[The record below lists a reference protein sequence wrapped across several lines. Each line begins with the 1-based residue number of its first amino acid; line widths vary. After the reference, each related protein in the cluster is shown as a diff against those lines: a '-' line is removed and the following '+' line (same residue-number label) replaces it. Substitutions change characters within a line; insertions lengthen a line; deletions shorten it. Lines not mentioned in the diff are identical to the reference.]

1 MRQPILAGSSVAMPL
16 MLLAVLFAADAPAW
30 ALWGMAACVA
40 LAVAGVAA
48 RWKSTTRH

>member
-1 MRQPILAGSSVAMPL
+1 MRKPILAGSSVAVPL
-16 MLLAVLFAADAPAW
+16 MLLAVLLAVDAPAW
-30 ALWGMAACVA
+30 ALWVMAAIVA